1 MKDKELIKK
10 DAYLRELDKHVLLF
24 DGAMGTM
31 LQMQKLT
38 AADFGGERYNGCNDY
53 LVISSPQS
61 VIKIH
66 KAYLEAGADVIE
78 TDSFRANRL
87 TLADYDLADKTHDI
101 NFAAANIARKAA
113 DEYSTPEK
121 PRFVAG
127 SMGPSGKLISAN
139 DPEMSNISYD
149 QLVEVFREQARGLIQ
164 GGVDLLLIET
174 SNDLL
179 EVKAAIHGI
188 HMAFEDEGIWLP
200 IQAQVTLDV
209 NGKMLLGTDIT
220 AVLSVL
226 EGMDVNLVGLNCST
240 GPEHMRGS
248 IAYLSEHSQLPIS
261 CIPNAGLPMN
271 VDGEAV
277 YPMQAEEFSTAMA
290 DYVSRYGVRVVGGCC
305 GTTPAHI
312 QALSQKLVDTTLAK
326 IEPESFASLASSV
339 QAVAIEQEPAPFVIG
354 ERLNAQGSRAFKRLL
369 LAEDYDGM
377 LQIARDQVDFGAHA
391 LDVSVAVTER
401 SDEAEMMRRLVKRL
415 TLEVPVP
422 LVIDTTEPDV
432 VEAALQTAPGRCL
445 INSTNFEA
453 GDAKP
458 RRIFALARQYGS
470 AVLGL
475 TIDEE
480 GMARTAERKLQIA
493 RRLVE
498 LAAEYDLG
506 PEDLVIDDLTFTLST
521 GEEIYRDSAIQTLEG
536 IRLIKKELP
545 GVHTSLGVSNV
556 SFGFSPAS
564 RKVLNSVFLHHAVEA
579 GLDMAIVNPAQVKP
593 YAEIP
598 ADERELA
605 ENLIFNRSDA
615 ALPDFIAYFDSVV
628 PSEDDQSGKVDPFEG
643 LTSSERLFQ
652 KVLHRHKA
660 GVEEDIDAILAEN
673 TDQPQGQVA
682 VKVLNEVLL
691 PAMKEVGDRFG
702 AGDLIL
708 PFVLQSAEV
717 MKKAVTHLENYLDK
731 QEGLSKGKLVLATVF
746 GDVHDIGKNLV
757 RTILSNNGYE
767 VVDLG
772 KQVPMEPIISAAIE
786 EKVSAIGMSAL
797 LVSTSKQMALIVNEL
812 QRRGLDIPVLIGG
825 AAINPAFGRRILRTE
840 SGEYYRGGVYYC
852 KDAFE
857 GLNVMDQLSDPV
869 RKEALLATVKEKADQ
884 EFGKK
889 RTEHPAS
896 IPQKRSNVRPAAFIP
911 EVTKWGPR
919 VVRDLPLQ
927 TVATHL
933 DLKSLYRMNW
943 GGTGLKGA
951 EWEKMQAEF
960 DARRLRMLAQAQ
972 KEGWY
977 KPQAVY
983 GYWPAASEGND
994 LIVFEPASLGNNLRE
1009 LTRFTFPRQLVGE
1022 QLCLADYFMPLS
1034 SGVLDVV
1041 ALQVVTVGKQVT
1053 EHFEAL
1059 DAAAEYSEGFFF
1071 HGLAVQLAEATADYL
1086 HKQIR
1091 RELKIN
1097 PEQGL
1102 RYSWG
1107 YPSIPDLQDHRKVF
1121 DLLPAEQELGMSL
1134 TSAYQLVPEQ
1144 STAAII
1150 LHHPDAQ
1157 YFNVGTSLTDRA
1169 FAG

>member
-1 MKDKELIKK
+1 MADKELTKK
-10 DAYLRELDKHVLLF
+10 DAYLRELDKRVLIF

-38 AADFGGERYNGCNDY
+38 AADFGGERYLGCNDY
-53 LVISSPQS
+53 LTLSSPQT
-61 VIKIH
+61 VAQIH
-66 KAYLEAGADVIE
+66 RAYLEAGADVVE

-87 TLADYDLADKTHDI
+87 TLADYGLADKTHEI
-101 NFAAANIARKAA
+101 NFAAAQIARKAA
-113 DEYSTPEK
+113 DDFTTPDK

-127 SMGPSGKLISAN
+127 SIGPSGKLISTN
-139 DPEMSNISYD
+139 DPEMSNISYE
-149 QLVEVFREQARGLIQ
+149 QLVDIFREQARGLIQ
-164 GGVDLLLIET
+164 GGADLLLIET
-174 SNDLL
+174 SNDIL
-179 EVKAAIHGI
+179 EVKATIHGI
-188 HMAFEDEGIWLP
+188 HLAFEDEGVWLP

-220 AVLSVL
+220 AVLSIL
-226 EGMDVNLVGLNCST
+226 EGMGVDVVGINCST
-240 GPEHMRGS
+240 GPEHMRGAIS
-248 IAYLSEHSQLPIS
+248 YLSEHSQLPIS

-277 YPMQAEEFSTAMA
+277 YPMQAEEFSTALA
-290 DYVSRYGVRVVGGCC
+290 DYVSRYGIRVVGGCC

-312 QALSQKLVDTTLAK
+312 QALSQKIANITPSK
-326 IEPESFASLASSV
+326 IEPETFASLASSV
-339 QAVAIEQEPAPFVIG
+339 QAVAIEQQPAPFVIG

-401 SDEAEMMRRLVKRL
+401 SEEAEMMRRLVKRL

-432 VEAALQTAPGRCL
+432 VEAALETAPGRCL

-458 RRIFALARQYGS
+458 RRIFALARQHGA

-498 LAAEYDLG
+498 LAAEYDLR

-579 GLDMAIVNPAQVKP
+579 GLDMAIVNPAQIKP

-598 ADERELA
+598 ASERELA

-628 PSEDDQSGKVDPFEG
+628 TSEDDQSVKADPFEG
-643 LTSSERLFQ
+643 LSNRERLFQ
-652 KVLHRHKA
+652 KVLRRHKA
-660 GVEEDIDAILAEN
+660 GIEDDIDAILAAHS
-673 TDQPQGQVA
+673 DQPQGVVA
-682 VKVLNEVLL
+682 VTILNDVLL

-772 KQVPMEPIISAAIE
+772 KQVPMETIISAAIE
-786 EKVSAIGMSAL
+786 EKASAIGLSAL
-797 LVSTSKQMALIVNEL
+797 LVSTSKQMALIINEL

-857 GLNVMDQLSDPV
+857 GLNVMDQLSDPA

-889 RTEHPAS
+889 RTEPPAS
-896 IPQKRSNVRPAAFIP
+896 ITQKKSNVRPAAFIP
-911 EVTKWGPR
+911 EVTKWGSR

-927 TVATHL
+927 AVATHL

-960 DARRLRMLAQAQ
+960 DARRLRMLAQAE

-983 GYWPAASEGND
+983 GYFPAASEGND
-994 LIVFEPASLGNNLRE
+994 LIVFDPASLGNDLSE
-1009 LTRFTFPRQLVGE
+1009 LTRFTFPRQPAGE

-1034 SGVLDVV
+1034 SGVMDVV
-1041 ALQVVTVGKQVT
+1041 ALQVVTVGKQAT
-1053 EHFEAL
+1053 ERFEAL

>member
-1 MKDKELIKK
+1 MTKKILTKK
-10 DAYLRELDKHVLLF
+10 DAYLRELDKRVLIF

-31 LQMQKLT
+31 LQLQNLT
-38 AADFGGERYNGCNDY
+38 PDDFGGEQYFGCNDY
-53 LVISSPQS
+53 LTISCPQA
-61 VIKIH
+61 VAKVH
-66 KAYLEAGADVIE
+66 NAYLEAGADVVE
-78 TDSFRANRL
+78 TDSFRTNRL
-87 TLADYDLADKTHDI
+87 TLADYSLADKTHEI
-101 NFAAANIARKAA
+101 NYAAAQLARKAA
-113 DEYSTPEK
+113 DEHSSPAK

-127 SMGPSGKLISAN
+127 SIGPSGKLISTN
-139 DPEMSNISYD
+139 DPEMSNVTYD
-149 QLVEVFREQARGLIQ
+149 QLVDIFREQARGLIE
-164 GGVDLLLIET
+164 GGVDLLVIET
-174 SNDLL
+174 SNDIL
-179 EVKAAIHGI
+179 EVKATIRGI
-188 HMAFEDEGIWLP
+188 HLAFEDTGLWLP

-220 AVLSVL
+220 AVLSIL
-226 EGMDVNLVGLNCST
+226 EGMGVNVVGLNCST
-240 GPEHMRGS
+240 GPEHMRGAIS
-248 IAYLSEHSQLPIS
+248 YLSEHSQLPIS

-277 YPMQAEEFSTAMA
+277 YPMQAEEFSTALA
-290 DYVSRYGVRVVGGCC
+290 DYVSSYGIRVVGGCC

-312 QALSQKLVDTTLAK
+312 MALSKK
-326 IEPESFASLASSV
+326 IADITPPENEHEAFASLASSV
-339 QAVAIEQEPAPFVIG
+339 QAVAIEQQPAPFMIG

-377 LQIARDQVDFGAHA
+377 LQIAQDQVDFGAHA

-401 SDEAEMMRRLVKRL
+401 SDEADMMRRLVKRL

-432 VEAALQTAPGRCL
+432 VEVALQTAPGRCL

-458 RRIFALARQYGS
+458 RRIFSLARQYS
-470 AVLGL
+470 AAVMAL
-475 TIDEE
+475 TIDEQ
-480 GMARTAERKLQIA
+480 GMAKTAERKLQIA
-493 RRLVE
+493 RRLVD
-498 LAAEYDLG
+498 LAAEYDLRH
-506 PEDLVIDDLTFTLST
+506 EDIVIDDLTFTLAT
-521 GEEIYRDSAIQTLEG
+521 GEEIYRGSAIETLEG

-556 SFGFSPAS
+556 SFGLSPAS
-564 RKVLNSVFLHHAVEA
+564 RKVLNSVFLYHAVEA

-598 ADERELA
+598 ANERELA
-605 ENLIFNRSDA
+605 ENLIFNRSEA
-615 ALPDFIAYFDSVV
+615 ALPEFIAYFDSIVT
-628 PSEDDQSGKVDPFEG
+628 SEDDQTAKADPFDG
-643 LTSSERLFQ
+643 LTNSEKLFQ
-652 KVLHRHKA
+652 KVLLRHKA
-660 GVEEDIDAILAEN
+660 GLEEDIDAILAEN
-673 TDQPQGQVA
+673 PDKPQGEVA
-682 VKVLNEVLL
+682 VMILNEILL

-717 MKKAVTHLENYLDK
+717 MKKAVSHLENFLDK
-731 QEGLSKGKLVLATVF
+731 QEGLSKGKLVIATVF

-757 RTILSNNGYE
+757 RTILSNNGYD

-772 KQVPMEPIISAAIE
+772 KQVPMETIISAATDQ
-786 EKVSAIGMSAL
+786 KASAIGLSAL
-797 LVSTSKQMALIVNEL
+797 LVSTSKQMTLIINEL

-825 AAINPAFGRRILRTE
+825 AAINPAFGRRILKTE
-840 SGEYYRGGVYYC
+840 SGEYYRGGVFYC
-852 KDAFE
+852 KDAFD
-857 GLNVMDQLSDPV
+857 GLSVMDQLSDPD
-869 RKEALLATVKEKADQ
+869 RKEALIDSIIEKADL

-889 RTEHPAS
+889 KAERSAS
-896 IPQKRSNVRPAAFIP
+896 ISVKVSTVKPAAFIP
-911 EVTKWGPR
+911 QVAKWGPR

-927 TVATHL
+927 TVATHM
-933 DLKSLYRMNW
+933 DLKFLYRMNW
-943 GGTGLKGA
+943 GGMGLKGE
-951 EWEKMQAEF
+951 EWEKMQSEF
-960 DARRLRMLAQAQ
+960 DARRLRMLAQAE

-977 KPQAVY
+977 RPQAVY

-994 LIVFEPASLGNNLRE
+994 LIVFDPASLGKDLRE
-1009 LTRFTFPRQLVGE
+1009 LTRFTFPRQPAGE
-1022 QLCLADYFMPLS
+1022 RLCLADYFMPVD
-1034 SGVLDVV
+1034 SGVMDVV
-1041 ALQVVTVGKQVT
+1041 ALQVVTVGKQAT
-1053 EHFEAL
+1053 DRFEAL
-1059 DAAAEYSEGFFF
+1059 DVAGEYSEGFFF

-1107 YPSIPDLQDHRKVF
+1107 YPSIPELQDHRKVF
-1121 DLLPAEQELGMSL
+1121 DLLPAERELGMSL

-1157 YFNVGTSLTDRA
+1157 YFNVGTSLTDQA
-1169 FAG
+1169 FGG

>member
-1 MKDKELIKK
+1 M
-10 DAYLRELDKHVLLF
+10 
-24 DGAMGTM
+24 
-31 LQMQKLT
+31 
-38 AADFGGERYNGCNDY
+38 
-53 LVISSPQS
+53 
-61 VIKIH
+61 
-66 KAYLEAGADVIE
+66 
-78 TDSFRANRL
+78 
-87 TLADYDLADKTHDI
+87 
-101 NFAAANIARKAA
+101 
-113 DEYSTPEK
+113 
-121 PRFVAG
+121 
-127 SMGPSGKLISAN
+127 
-139 DPEMSNISYD
+139 
-149 QLVEVFREQARGLIQ
+149 
-164 GGVDLLLIET
+164 
-174 SNDLL
+174 
-179 EVKAAIHGI
+179 
-188 HMAFEDEGIWLP
+188 
-200 IQAQVTLDV
+200 
-209 NGKMLLGTDIT
+209 
-220 AVLSVL
+220 
-226 EGMDVNLVGLNCST
+226 
-240 GPEHMRGS
+240 
-248 IAYLSEHSQLPIS
+248 
-261 CIPNAGLPMN
+261 
-271 VDGEAV
+271 
-277 YPMQAEEFSTAMA
+277 
-290 DYVSRYGVRVVGGCC
+290 
-305 GTTPAHI
+305 
-312 QALSQKLVDTTLAK
+312 
-326 IEPESFASLASSV
+326 
-339 QAVAIEQEPAPFVIG
+339 
-354 ERLNAQGSRAFKRLL
+354 
-369 LAEDYDGM
+369 
-377 LQIARDQVDFGAHA
+377 
-391 LDVSVAVTER
+391 
-401 SDEAEMMRRLVKRL
+401 
-415 TLEVPVP
+415 
-422 LVIDTTEPDV
+422 
-432 VEAALQTAPGRCL
+432 
-445 INSTNFEA
+445 
-453 GDAKP
+453 
-458 RRIFALARQYGS
+458 
-470 AVLGL
+470 
-475 TIDEE
+475 
-480 GMARTAERKLQIA
+480 
-493 RRLVE
+493 E
-498 LAAEYDLG
+498 LAAEYDLR

-564 RKVLNSVFLHHAVEA
+564 RKVLNSVFLYHAVEA
-579 GLDMAIVNPAQVKP
+579 GLDMAIINPAQVKP

-598 ADERELA
+598 ANERELA

-628 PSEDDQSGKVDPFEG
+628 TSEDDQSAKADPFEG
-643 LTSSERLFQ
+643 LNHSERLFQ
-652 KVLHRHKA
+652 KVLRRHKA
-660 GVEEDIDAILAEN
+660 GIEEDIDAILAEHA
-673 TDQPQGQVA
+673 DQPRGAVA
-682 VKVLNEVLL
+682 VTILNDVLL

-757 RTILSNNGYE
+757 RTILANNGYE
-767 VVDLG
+767 VIDLG
-772 KQVPMEPIISAAIE
+772 KQVPMETIISAAIE
-786 EKVSAIGMSAL
+786 EKASAIGLSAL
-797 LVSTSKQMALIVNEL
+797 LVSTSKQMALIINEL
-812 QRRGLDIPVLIGG
+812 QRRGMDIPVLIGG

-852 KDAFE
+852 KVAFE
-857 GLNVMDQLSDPV
+857 GLNVMDQLSDPA

-889 RTEHPAS
+889 STERPAS
-896 IPQKRSNVRPAAFIP
+896 TTEKKSNVRPAAFIP

-943 GGTGLKGA
+943 GGTGLKGE

-960 DARRLRMLAQAQ
+960 DARRLRMLAQAE

-983 GYWPAASEGND
+983 GYFPAASEGND
-994 LIVFEPASLGNNLRE
+994 LIVFDPASLGKDLRE
-1009 LTRFTFPRQLVGE
+1009 LTRFTFPRQPAGE

-1034 SGVLDVV
+1034 SGVMDVV
-1041 ALQVVTVGKQVT
+1041 ALQVVTVGKQAT
-1053 EHFEAL
+1053 ERFEAL

-1091 RELKIN
+1091 RELKMN

>member
-1 MKDKELIKK
+1 MTNKNLTKK
-10 DAYLRELDKHVLLF
+10 DSYLRELDKRVLIF

-31 LQMQKLT
+31 LQLQKLT
-38 AADFGGERYNGCNDY
+38 AVDFGGERYLGCNDY
-53 LVISSPQS
+53 LTLSSPQT
-61 VIKIH
+61 VARIH
-66 KAYLEAGADVIE
+66 RAYLEAGADVVE

-87 TLADYDLADKTHDI
+87 TLADYGLADKTHEI
-101 NFAAANIARKAA
+101 NFAAAQIARKAA
-113 DEYSTPEK
+113 DDFTTPDK

-127 SMGPSGKLISAN
+127 SIGPSGKLISTN
-139 DPEMSNISYD
+139 DPEMSNISYE
-149 QLVEVFREQARGLIQ
+149 QLVDIFREQARGLIQ
-164 GGVDLLLIET
+164 GGADLLLIET
-174 SNDLL
+174 SNDIL
-179 EVKAAIHGI
+179 EVKATIHGI
-188 HMAFEDEGIWLP
+188 HLAFEEEGIRLP

-220 AVLSVL
+220 AVLSIL
-226 EGMDVNLVGLNCST
+226 EGTGVDVVGINCST
-240 GPEHMRGS
+240 GPEHMRGAIS
-248 IAYLSEHSQLPIS
+248 YLSEHSQLPIS

-277 YPMQAEEFSTAMA
+277 YPMQAEEFSSALSE
-290 DYVSRYGVRVVGGCC
+290 YVSRYGIRVVGGCC

-312 QALSQKLVDTTLAK
+312 HALSQKIANITPSK
-326 IEPESFASLASSV
+326 IEPETFASLASSV
-339 QAVAIEQEPAPFVIG
+339 QAVAIEQQPAPFVIG

-432 VEAALQTAPGRCL
+432 VEAALETVPGRCL

-458 RRIFALARQYGS
+458 RRIFALARQHGA

-498 LAAEYDLG
+498 LAAEYDLR
-506 PEDLVIDDLTFTLST
+506 PEALVIDDLTFTLSP

-545 GVHTSLGVSNV
+545 RVHTSLGVSNV

-564 RKVLNSVFLHHAVEA
+564 RKVLNSVFLYHAVEA
-579 GLDMAIVNPAQVKP
+579 GLDMAILNPAQVKP

-598 ADERELA
+598 VNERELA

-628 PSEDDQSGKVDPFEG
+628 TSEDDQSAKADPFEG
-643 LTSSERLFQ
+643 LNHSERLFQ
-652 KVLHRHKA
+652 KVLRRHKA
-660 GVEEDIDAILAEN
+660 GIEEDIDAILAEHA
-673 TDQPQGQVA
+673 DQPKGAVA
-682 VKVLNEVLL
+682 VTILNDVLL

-757 RTILSNNGYE
+757 RTILANNGYE

-772 KQVPMEPIISAAIE
+772 KQVPMETIISAAIE
-786 EKVSAIGMSAL
+786 EKASAIGLSAL
-797 LVSTSKQMALIVNEL
+797 LVSTSKQMALIINEL
-812 QRRGLDIPVLIGG
+812 QRRGMDIPVLIGG

-857 GLNVMDQLSDPV
+857 GLNVMNQLSDPA

-889 RTEHPAS
+889 RTEPPAS
-896 IPQKRSNVRPAAFIP
+896 ITEKKSNVRPAAFIP

-927 TVATHL
+927 AVATHL

-943 GGTGLKGA
+943 GGTGLKGE
-951 EWEKMQAEF
+951 EWEKIQAEF
-960 DARRLRMLAQAQ
+960 DARRLRMLAQAE

-983 GYWPAASEGND
+983 GYFPAASEGND
-994 LIVFEPASLGNNLRE
+994 LIVFDPAPLGKDLRE
-1009 LTRFTFPRQLVGE
+1009 LTRFTFPRQPAGE

-1034 SGVLDVV
+1034 SGVMDVV
-1041 ALQVVTVGKQVT
+1041 ALQVVTVGKQAT
-1053 EHFEAL
+1053 ERFEAL

-1091 RELKIN
+1091 RELKMN

>member
-1 MKDKELIKK
+1 MTDKKLINK
-10 DAYLRELDKHVLLF
+10 DAYLRELDKRVLIF

-31 LQMQKLT
+31 LQLQNLT
-38 AADFGGERYNGCNDY
+38 AADFGGERYLGCNDY
-53 LVISSPQS
+53 LTLSSPQTVS
-61 VIKIH
+61 VIH
-66 KAYLEAGADVIE
+66 KAYLEAGADVVE

-101 NFAAANIARKAA
+101 NFAAAQIARKAA
-113 DEYSTPEK
+113 DEYSTPER

-127 SMGPSGKLISAN
+127 SIGPSGKLISTN

-149 QLVEVFREQARGLIQ
+149 ELVDIFREQARGLIQ
-164 GGVDLLLIET
+164 GGADLLLIET
-174 SNDLL
+174 SNDIL
-179 EVKAAIHGI
+179 EVKATIHGI
-188 HMAFEDEGIWLP
+188 NLAFEDEGVRLP

-220 AVLSVL
+220 AVLSIL
-226 EGMDVNLVGLNCST
+226 EGMGVNLVGLNCST
-240 GPEHMRGS
+240 GPEHMRGAIS
-248 IAYLSEHSQLPIS
+248 YLSEHSQLPIS

-277 YPMQAEEFSTAMA
+277 YPMQAEEFSSALTE
-290 DYVSRYGVRVVGGCC
+290 YVTRYGIRVVGGCC

-312 QALSQKLVDTTLAK
+312 QALSQKIANITPAEK
-326 IEPESFASLASSV
+326 EPETFASLASSV
-339 QAVAIEQEPAPFVIG
+339 QAVAIEQKPAPFMIG

-369 LAEDYDGM
+369 MAEDYDGM

-401 SDEAEMMRRLVKRL
+401 NYEADMMRRLVKRL

-432 VEAALQTAPGRCL
+432 VEVALQTAPGRCL

-453 GDAKP
+453 GDARP
-458 RRIFALARQYGS
+458 RRIFTLARQHS
-470 AVLGL
+470 AAVMAL

-480 GMARTAERKLQIA
+480 GMAKTAERKLEIA
-493 RRLVE
+493 RRLVK
-498 LAAEYDLG
+498 LAAEYDLH
-506 PEDLVIDDLTFTLST
+506 PEDIVIDDLTFTLST

-536 IRLIKKELP
+536 IRLIKQELP

-598 ADERELA
+598 ANERELA
-605 ENLIFNRSDA
+605 ENLIFDRSDA
-615 ALPDFIAYFDSVV
+615 ALPDFIAYFDAVV
-628 PSEDDQSGKVDPFEG
+628 TNEDDQAGKADPFEG
-643 LTSSERLFQ
+643 LTHSERLFQ
-652 KVLHRHKA
+652 KVLRRHKA
-660 GVEEDIDAILAEN
+660 GIEDDIDAILAEN
-673 TDQPQGQVA
+673 AEQPQGEVA
-682 VKVLNEVLL
+682 VKILNEVLL

-717 MKKAVTHLENYLDK
+717 MKKSVSHLENYLDK

-772 KQVPMEPIISAAIE
+772 KQVPMETIISAAIK
-786 EKVSAIGMSAL
+786 EKASAIGLSAL
-797 LVSTSKQMALIVNEL
+797 LVSTSKQMALIINEL
-812 QRRGLDIPVLIGG
+812 QRRELDIPVLIGG

-857 GLNVMDQLSDPV
+857 GLNVMDQLSDPT
-869 RKEALLATVKEKADQ
+869 RREALLAAVKEKADQ

-889 RTEHPAS
+889 KPERPAS
-896 IPQKRSNVRPAAFIP
+896 SPEIITTVKPAAAIP
-911 EVTKWGPR
+911 EVARWGAR
-919 VVRDLPLQ
+919 VVRDLPLHI
-927 TVATHL
+927 VATHL

-943 GGTGLKGA
+943 GGTGLKGE

-960 DARRLRMLAQAQ
+960 DIRRLRMLARAS

-983 GYWPAASEGND
+983 GYWPAVSEGDD
-994 LIVFEPASLGNNLRE
+994 LIVFDPQSIGKDLRE
-1009 LTRFTFPRQLVGE
+1009 LTRFTFPRQPAGK

-1041 ALQVVTVGKQVT
+1041 ALQVVTVGKEAT
-1053 EHFEAL
+1053 ERFEAL
-1059 DAAAEYSEGFFF
+1059 DAAGEYSEGFFF

-1091 RELKIN
+1091 RELNLI

-1107 YPSIPDLQDHRKVF
+1107 YPSIPELEDHRKVF
-1121 DLLPAEQELGMSL
+1121 DLLPAEEELGMSL

-1169 FAG
+1169 FGG

>member
-1 MKDKELIKK
+1 MTNKNLTKK
-10 DAYLRELDKHVLLF
+10 DSYLRELDKRVLIF

-31 LQMQKLT
+31 LQLQKLT
-38 AADFGGERYNGCNDY
+38 AVDFGGERYLGCNDY
-53 LVISSPQS
+53 LALSSPQT
-61 VIKIH
+61 VARIH
-66 KAYLEAGADVIE
+66 RAYLEAGADVVE

-87 TLADYDLADKTHDI
+87 TLADYGLADKTHEI
-101 NFAAANIARKAA
+101 NFAAAQIARKAA
-113 DEYSTPEK
+113 DEFSTPDK

-127 SMGPSGKLISAN
+127 SIGPSGKLISTN
-139 DPEMSNISYD
+139 DPEMSNISYE
-149 QLVEVFREQARGLIQ
+149 QLVDIFREQARGLIQ

-174 SNDLL
+174 SNDIL
-179 EVKAAIHGI
+179 EVKATIHGI
-188 HMAFEDEGIWLP
+188 HLAFEEEGIRLP

-220 AVLSVL
+220 AVLSIL
-226 EGMDVNLVGLNCST
+226 EGTGVDVVGINCST
-240 GPEHMRGS
+240 GPEHMRGAIS
-248 IAYLSEHSQLPIS
+248 YLSEHSQLPIS

-277 YPMQAEEFSTAMA
+277 YPMQAEEFSSALSE
-290 DYVSRYGVRVVGGCC
+290 YVSRYGIRVVGGCC

-312 QALSQKLVDTTLAK
+312 RALSQKIANITPSK
-326 IEPESFASLASSV
+326 IEPETFASLASSV
-339 QAVAIEQEPAPFVIG
+339 QAVAIEQQPAPFVIG

-432 VEAALQTAPGRCL
+432 VEVALQTAPGRCL

-458 RRIFALARQYGS
+458 RRIFALARQHGA

-480 GMARTAERKLQIA
+480 GMAHTAERKLQIA

-498 LAAEYDLG
+498 LAAEYDLR

-536 IRLIKKELP
+536 IRLIKKELL

-564 RKVLNSVFLHHAVEA
+564 RKVLNSVFLYHAVEA
-579 GLDMAIVNPAQVKP
+579 GLDMAILNPAQVKP

-598 ADERELA
+598 VNERELA

-628 PSEDDQSGKVDPFEG
+628 TSEDDQSAKADPFEG
-643 LTSSERLFQ
+643 LNHSERLFQ
-652 KVLHRHKA
+652 KVLRRHKA
-660 GVEEDIDAILAEN
+660 GIEEDIDAILAEN
-673 TDQPQGQVA
+673 ADQPKGAVA
-682 VKVLNEVLL
+682 VTILNDVLL

-757 RTILSNNGYE
+757 RTILANNGYE

-772 KQVPMEPIISAAIE
+772 KQVPMETIISTAIE
-786 EKVSAIGMSAL
+786 EKASAIGLSAL
-797 LVSTSKQMALIVNEL
+797 LVSTSKQMALIINEL
-812 QRRGLDIPVLIGG
+812 QRRGMDIPVLIGG

-857 GLNVMDQLSDPV
+857 GLNVMDQLSDPA

-889 RTEHPAS
+889 RTEPPAS
-896 IPQKRSNVRPAAFIP
+896 ITEKKSNVRPAAFIP

-943 GGTGLKGA
+943 GGTGLKGE

-960 DARRLRMLAQAQ
+960 DARRLRMLAQAE

-983 GYWPAASEGND
+983 GYFPAASEGND
-994 LIVFEPASLGNNLRE
+994 LIVFDPASLGKDLRE
-1009 LTRFTFPRQLVGE
+1009 LTRFTFPRQPAGE

-1034 SGVLDVV
+1034 SGVMDVV
-1041 ALQVVTVGKQVT
+1041 ALQVVTVGKQAT
-1053 EHFEAL
+1053 ERFEAL

-1091 RELKIN
+1091 RELKMN

>member
-1 MKDKELIKK
+1 MTNRTLLKKDTYLKEL
-10 DAYLRELDKHVLLF
+10 DRRVLIF

-31 LQMQKLT
+31 LQQEHLT

-53 LVISSPQS
+53 LVLSSPETIS
-61 VIKIH
+61 KIH
-66 KAYLEAGADVIE
+66 RAYLEAGADVIE

-87 TLADYDLADKTHDI
+87 TLADYDLSDKTNEI
-101 NFAAANIARKAA
+101 NFAAAQIARKAA
-113 DEYSTPEK
+113 DDYSTADS

-127 SMGPSGKLISAN
+127 SIGPSGKLISTN

-149 QLVEVFREQARGLIQ
+149 ELAELFREQARGLIR

-174 SNDLL
+174 SNDIL
-179 EVKAAIHGI
+179 EVKATIHGI
-188 HMAFEDEGIWLP
+188 HLAFEDEGVQLP
-200 IQAQVTLDV
+200 IQAQVTLDI

-220 AVLSVL
+220 AVLSIL
-226 EGMDVNLVGLNCST
+226 EGMGVDVVGLNCST
-240 GPEHMRGS
+240 GPEHMRGAIS
-248 IAYLSEHSQLPIS
+248 YLSERSRLPIS

-277 YPMQAEEFSTAMA
+277 YPMQAEEFSAALA
-290 DYVSRYGVRVVGGCC
+290 DYVSRYGIRVVGGCC

-312 QALSQKLVDTTLAK
+312 QALKEK
-326 IEPESFASLASSV
+326 IAAASPAQNEPEAAASLASSV
-339 QAVAIEQEPAPFVIG
+339 QAVALEQQPAPFVIG

-391 LDVSVAVTER
+391 LDISVAVTER
-401 SDEAEMMRRLVKRL
+401 SDEADMMRKLVKRL
-415 TLEVPVP
+415 SLEVPVP

-453 GDAKP
+453 GNAKP
-458 RRIFALARQYGS
+458 RRILSLAKQYS
-470 AVLGL
+470 AAVMAL
-475 TIDEE
+475 TIDEQ
-480 GMARTAERKLQIA
+480 GMARTAERKLEIS
-493 RRLVE
+493 RRLVN
-498 LAAEYDLG
+498 LAAEYGLR
-506 PEDLVIDDLTFTLST
+506 PEDIVIDDLTFTLST
-521 GEEIYRDSAIQTLEG
+521 GEEIYRDSAVATLEG

-556 SFGFSPAS
+556 SFGFSPNS
-564 RKVLNSVFLHHAVEA
+564 RKVLNSVFLYHAVEA
-579 GLDMAIVNPAQVKP
+579 GLDMAIINPAQVKP

-598 ADERELA
+598 ANERELA
-605 ENLIFNRSDA
+605 ENLIFNRSDT

-628 PSEDDQSGKVDPFEG
+628 ANDDDQTARVDPFEG
-643 LTSSERLFQ
+643 LSNRERLFQ
-652 KVLHRHKA
+652 KVLRRHKA
-660 GVEEDIDAILAEN
+660 DLEADIDAILDEEPGKPKGE
-673 TDQPQGQVA
+673 TA
-682 VKVLNEVLL
+682 VSILNEVLL

-772 KQVPMEPIISAAIE
+772 KQVPMETIISAAVE
-786 EKVSAIGMSAL
+786 EQASAIGLSAL
-797 LVSTSKQMALIVNEL
+797 LVSTSKQMPLIVNEL
-812 QRRGLDIPVLIGG
+812 QRRELEIPVLIGG
-825 AAINPAFGRRILRTE
+825 AAINPAFGRRVLRAE
-840 SGEYYRGGVYYC
+840 SGEYYQGGVYYC
-852 KDAFE
+852 KDAFD
-857 GLNVMDQLSDPV
+857 GLNLMDQLSDPA
-869 RKEALLATVKEKADQ
+869 RKSALLTTVIEKAEQ
-884 EFGKK
+884 EFGKAK
-889 RTEHPAS
+889 PQRPLEKTERTA
-896 IPQKRSNVRPAAFIP
+896 KVKPAAVIP
-911 EVTKWGPR
+911 PVAKWGAR
-919 VVRDLPLQ
+919 VVRDLPIR

-933 DLKSLYRMNW
+933 DIKSLYRMNW
-943 GGTGLKGA
+943 GGTGLKGE

-960 DARRLRMLAQAQ
+960 DARRVRMLAQAE

-977 KPQAVY
+977 QPQAVY
-983 GYWPAASEGND
+983 GYWPAASDGND
-994 LIVFEPASLGNNLRE
+994 LIIFDPETLGDAPRE
-1009 LTRFTFPRQLVGE
+1009 LTRFTFPRQPAGE
-1022 QLCLADYFMPLS
+1022 QLCLADYFMPIG

-1041 ALQVVTVGKQVT
+1041 AFQVVTVGKRAT
-1053 EHFEAL
+1053 ERFEAL
-1059 DAAAEYSEGFFF
+1059 DSAAEYSEAFFF
-1071 HGLAVQLAEATADYL
+1071 HGLGVQLAEATADYL

-1091 RELKIN
+1091 RELKML

-1107 YPSIPDLQDHRKVF
+1107 YPSIPELQDHRKVF
-1121 DLLPAEQELGMSL
+1121 DLLPAERELGMSL

-1157 YFNVGTSLTDRA
+1157 YFNVAVSMVDRA
-1169 FAG
+1169 FGG